1 MKKRKVI
8 ILAII
13 AILII
18 IGVVT
23 GIVLIKKSKE
33 NDNEKKLS
41 KIYEDLISSQTY
53 TFTMEQNNKNKTI
66 MTKTEDK
73 TAIDQYLENNHT
85 TTIVKDGNTY
95 LLLHDREE
103 YYVYKNNN
111 IEQSILTDGLNEIL
125 NKEAIKG
132 IEKVNGKKYSYE
144 EYEGSTIFMISN
156 TLNLDDEIKTRF
168 YFDKKGDLIYIKTV
182 YGENEELLKVE
193 LTNQVDTKI
202 FEIPSNYAEN

>member
-1 MKKRKVI
+1 MKNKKVI
-8 ILAII
+8 ISLII
-13 AILII
+13 VILIVIGI
-18 IGVVT
+18 ITGVV
-23 GIVLIKKSKE
+23 LISKSKE
-33 NDNEKKLS
+33 NNNEKKLS

-53 TFTMEQNNKNKTI
+53 TFSMEQNDKNKTI

-73 TAIDQYLENNHT
+73 TAIDQYLEDTHT

-111 IEQSILTDGLNEIL
+111 IEQSILTDGLNEIRD
-125 NKEAIKG
+125 KECIKG
-132 IEKVNGKKYSYE
+132 TEKVNGKKYSYE
-144 EYEGSTIFMISN
+144 EYEGSTIFMVSN

-168 YFDKKGDLIYIKTV
+168 YFDKKGNLVYIKTT

-193 LTNQVDTKI
+193 LTNQVDTSV